1 MASKAKTS
9 AAARKAAPAKKKAT
23 PKKVTKAASATSKK
37 APAKTAAATATKKA
51 SPRAAVIKRAVKKAA
66 PKTSGRKSATKSA
79 SAAVKKT
86 TPKAANAKNVKAVK
100 KVTARKTTRKA
111 QTVGAIRKAA
121 TPGNAGQPRNTL
133 NGSGANT
140 ANRKIISEMETMM
153 KQGPIQFDQLAREAG
168 DAGREGVDAF
178 MKSGAIFAKGCEDII
193 RTATSLAQESA
204 EKQAQYFKDAMS
216 SKTLNEWAEV
226 QNKIAQAGFDD
237 FMEGATKLSEISAK
251 VLSEASEPFNAQMGK
266 AMKKA
271 SSAAA

>member
-1 MASKAKTS
+1 MASKAKTNT
-9 AAARKAAPAKKKAT
+9 ATVKAAPAKKKAT
-23 PKKVTKAASATSKK
+23 PKKVTKAAPAASK
-37 APAKTAAATATKKA
+37 KTAAKKA
-51 SPRAAVIKRAVKKAA
+51 SPRAAAVKQAVKKAA
-66 PKTSGRKSATKSA
+66 PKPAARKSAVKSA

-86 TPKAANAKNVKAVK
+86 TPKAASAKSVKTAK
-100 KVTARKTTRKA
+100 KATTRKTARKAPVAGT
-111 QTVGAIRKAA
+111 IRKAKA
-121 TPGNAGQPRNTL
+121 TVSENAGQPRKAL
-133 NGSGANT
+133 NGNGANG
-140 ANRKIISEMETMM
+140 AHRKIISEMETMM

-251 VLSEASEPFNAQMGK
+251 ILSEVSEPLNAQMGK